1 MICGDFIIDWSS
13 NDYTKRE
20 FSNLLDKYGLFQLVT
35 KPTRENSIIDYII
48 VQAVDSNKSRIEDT
62 EEKFPSDHKPLFVSV
77 NILPFTPNNDIRCE
91 KIRDYQLLDQDT
103 FQDQIRQS
111 KMADKSFFSDLN
123 SLQCVNLYNTEM
135 SNIIN
140 NLCPEQVRTFRR
152 DQTKRWFTTDLTKLK
167 RKKRQMER
175 RMKKH
180 KNSNRLKEE
189 YSKIKNYYTKSV
201 KQARVNFFSES
212 IKKCEFDS
220 KRLYKVL
227 HSLTGKK
234 TDKVFPDKENEH
246 QTAEKMS
253 DFFVEKVNNIRR
265 NILEGNNSS
274 NIINTKFE
282 QTKSVTTSFNDFQK
296 ITLKTLKEIISSV
309 KKKSCKLDPLP
320 TTILMKNIE
329 PLYPF
334 FLHVVNSVIS
344 ECFFPTPLKHAIV
357 IPLLKNPSLDPNI
370 FKNYRPVSLL
380 PFLSKFLEKSLFVQL
395 DQYIENNNLH
405 ASNQSAYR
413 SKHSCETALVSIVD
427 DIQKLT
433 AEGNNVAVIL
443 LDSSAAFDTVDHGIL
458 LKTLSDD
465 FHIKGNALKLI
476 TSYLSERTFA
486 LNINQNESSTRSLEH
501 GVPQGSIL
509 GPTLYTLY
517 TKAIQ
522 EIAQNHNMIAHMY
535 ADDCQLYIALNK
547 ESQTNTE
554 NTIAECLSAIK
565 RWMSESFLK
574 LNAEKTQ
581 VKIFKSKSSE
591 TVSVPSLELFLS
603 EYVSVTRI
611 RPNRLFPFQR
621 LYCKES
627 PKLSIPSPKFL

>member
-1 MICGDFIIDWSS
+1 MSLNCRSLRGKVVDLKILLEDHMVDIALLQETWLAGDLSIYAKLKEYGFKIVKLERTVKRGGGLAILIKETLTKNIFPCNNFQYKSFENTCCFLKIGKTNINLVNVYRPPNISRTNFINDFENLLTIVLEKEGRLVICGDFNIDWSS

-309 KKKSCKLDPLP
+309 KKKSCKLDPP
-320 TTILMKNIE
+320 TND
-329 PLYPF
+329 
-334 FLHVVNSVIS
+334 H
-344 ECFFPTPLKHAIV
+344 
-357 IPLLKNPSLDPNI
+357 LD
-370 FKNYRPVSLL
+370 
-380 PFLSKFLEKSLFVQL
+380 E
-395 DQYIENNNLH
+395 
-405 ASNQSAYR
+405 
-413 SKHSCETALVSIVD
+413 
-427 DIQKLT
+427 
-433 AEGNNVAVIL
+433 
-443 LDSSAAFDTVDHGIL
+443 
-458 LKTLSDD
+458 
-465 FHIKGNALKLI
+465 
-476 TSYLSERTFA
+476 
-486 LNINQNESSTRSLEH
+486 
-501 GVPQGSIL
+501 
-509 GPTLYTLY
+509 
-517 TKAIQ
+517 
-522 EIAQNHNMIAHMY
+522 
-535 ADDCQLYIALNK
+535 
-547 ESQTNTE
+547 
-554 NTIAECLSAIK
+554 
-565 RWMSESFLK
+565 
-574 LNAEKTQ
+574 
-581 VKIFKSKSSE
+581 
-591 TVSVPSLELFLS
+591 
-603 EYVSVTRI
+603 EY
-611 RPNRLFPFQR
+611 
-621 LYCKES
+621 
-627 PKLSIPSPKFL
+627 